1 VRVFISQLNLKEGI
15 KLEQCQKCNIKVSK
29 EDLYEDHGL
38 QICEDCKMKNVVS
51 PPESCANMKNMI
63 K

>member
-1 VRVFISQLNLKEGI
+1 MAICAKCM
-15 KLEQCQKCNIKVSK
+15 LEIPS

-38 QICEDCKMKNVVS
+38 NICEDCKMKSAVS
-51 PPESCANMKNMI
+51 PPESCATHKNMI

>member
-1 VRVFISQLNLKEGI
+1 MA
-15 KLEQCQKCNIKVSK
+15 KCKKCSVDIAQ

-38 QICEDCKMKNVVS
+38 QVCEDCKMKNAVS

>member
-1 VRVFISQLNLKEGI
+1 MTNCAKCMVEISD
-15 KLEQCQKCNIKVSK
+15 

-38 QICEDCKMKNVVS
+38 KVCDNCKIKNAVS
-51 PPESCANMKNMI
+51 PPESCAIIKNMI

>member
-1 VRVFISQLNLKEGI
+1 MKEGI
-15 KLEQCQKCNIKVSK
+15 ELAQCEKCNVNVSK

-38 QICEDCKMKNVVS
+38 QICEDCKMKNAVS